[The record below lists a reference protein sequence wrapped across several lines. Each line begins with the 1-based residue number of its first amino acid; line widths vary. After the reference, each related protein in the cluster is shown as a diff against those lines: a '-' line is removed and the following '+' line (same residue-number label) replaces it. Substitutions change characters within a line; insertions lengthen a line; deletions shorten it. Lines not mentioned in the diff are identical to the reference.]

1 MGVRDIFV
9 LPGEMKDLMNKVAGA
24 KKAAEANLIVL
35 REVKA
40 AMRTAMRGVTSTGS
54 SRNGDARAK

>member
-40 AMRTAMRGVTSTGS
+40 RYAHGH
-54 SRNGDARAK
+54 ARRHLDGIVS